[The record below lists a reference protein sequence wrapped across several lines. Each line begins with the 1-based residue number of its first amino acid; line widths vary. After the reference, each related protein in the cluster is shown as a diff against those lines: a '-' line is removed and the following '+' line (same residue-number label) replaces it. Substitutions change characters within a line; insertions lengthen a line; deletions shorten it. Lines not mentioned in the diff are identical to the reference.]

1 MMTFQDA
8 IRICFQKYAD
18 FSGRAKRAE
27 FWWFY
32 LFVFLVSIA
41 LSIVHHYLGA
51 LFQLGILVPLLAVGA
66 RRMHDTGRSGW
77 WQLIG
82 LIPIIGWIV
91 VIVFLAQEGKPDD
104 AITP

>member
-8 IRICFQKYAD
+8 IRVCLQKYAD

-32 LFVFLVSIA
+32 LFVFLVGCA
-41 LSIVHHYLGA
+41 LSVVNNWLSLI
-51 LFQLGILVPLLAVGA
+51 FQLGVLVPLLAVGA

-82 LIPIIGWIV
+82 LIPVIGWIV

-104 AITP
+104 AVTP